1 MSSNAP
7 QRKINPE
14 KVSAQQQAL
23 RNEIVSGG
31 SSSQTEMNAYLSS
44 LKLRR
49 DLGLISEEEIK
60 QLVGQESN
68 EEVLCRKIL
77 INLNKLN
84 TLDSRWLAI
93 SAQFGTDKLKVA
105 RELAS
110 RYTKSSYIRNLTAM
124 AIGQSDVTTFGQE
137 EVNASMGSVPR
148 TSNPAGVP

>member
-1 MSSNAP
+1 MSGNAP
-7 QRKINPE
+7 QRKIYPE

-23 RNEIVSGG
+23 RNEIVSGN
-31 SSSQTEMNAYLSS
+31 SSSSEMNTYLSS

-93 SAQFGTDKLKVA
+93 SAQFGTDKLKVS

-110 RYTKSSYIRNLTAM
+110 RYTKSSYIRNLTSM
-124 AIGQSDVTTFGQE
+124 AIGQSDVTSFGQA
-137 EVNASMGSVPR
+137 EVNASMGSAARPA
-148 TSNPAGVP
+148 NPAGQ

>member
-1 MSSNAP
+1 MSGNAP

-23 RNEIVSGG
+23 RNEIVSGN
-31 SSSQTEMNAYLSS
+31 SSSSEMNTYLSS

-93 SAQFGTDKLKVA
+93 SAQFGTDKLKVI

-124 AIGQSDVTTFGQE
+124 AIGQSDVTTFGQA
-137 EVNASMGSVPR
+137 EVNASMGSAARPA
-148 TSNPAGVP
+148 NPAGPPQ